1 MKLVDIMPLGNW
13 VEIEKEIN
21 RRSGLNAAVYD
32 TEGLR
37 ITDFKKWAN
46 RLCPALRETEKGQK
60 FICAIAHQNIA
71 ARAFKT
77 GKTIVAECD
86 AGLVKFVVPI
96 FIDTEFLGTAGGC
109 GLLRDQ
115 NQVDVYLVH
124 RTTGMEEEVIE
135 NMSEAIE
142 TIPND
147 RLESVIEYVEKKVA
161 EIIPE
166 YGTAIHARFESA
178 N

>member
-1 MKLVDIMPLGNW
+1 MKKQWD
-13 VEIEKEIN
+13 
-21 RRSGLNAAVYD
+21 
-32 TEGLR
+32 
-37 ITDFKKWAN
+37 
-46 RLCPALRETEKGQK
+46 
-60 FICAIAHQNIA
+60 
-71 ARAFKT
+71 T
-77 GKTIVAECD
+77 GKMPASNPLPGTIVSPIDGAEMVLIP
-86 AGLVKFVVPI
+86 AGEFTMGISQEELHHVFALDDRENPVFATEVPI

-115 NQVDVYLVH
+115 NLVDAYLVH
-124 RTTGMEEEVIE
+124 RTTGMDEKVIE

-166 YGTAIHARFESA
+166 YGTAIHA
-178 N
+178 

>member
-1 MKLVDIMPLGNW
+1 M
-13 VEIEKEIN
+13 
-21 RRSGLNAAVYD
+21 
-32 TEGLR
+32 
-37 ITDFKKWAN
+37 
-46 RLCPALRETEKGQK
+46 
-60 FICAIAHQNIA
+60 
-71 ARAFKT
+71 
-77 GKTIVAECD
+77 
-86 AGLVKFVVPI
+86 KFVVPI

-115 NQVDVYLVH
+115 NQVDAYLVH

-161 EIIPE
+161 GIIQE
-166 YGTAIHARFESA
+166 FGEADHR
-178 N
+178 